1 MLSTLRLH
9 AVVSMVTEGV
19 SWWPAGLEYLLQ
31 LACKHLPLM
40 VDPSPS
46 LHRCE

>member
-1 MLSTLRLH
+1 MLSTRQLH

-19 SWWPAGLEYLLQ
+19 SWWLAGLEYLLQ
-31 LACKHLPLM
+31 LASEHLPLM

-46 LHRCE
+46 LHR